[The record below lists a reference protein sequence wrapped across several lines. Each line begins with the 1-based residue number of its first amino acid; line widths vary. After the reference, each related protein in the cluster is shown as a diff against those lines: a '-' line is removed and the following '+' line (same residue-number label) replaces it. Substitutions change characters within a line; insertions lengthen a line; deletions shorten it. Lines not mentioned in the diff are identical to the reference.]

1 MPCHLHAAKDVSEER
16 VAQVRVVVVATA
28 IKQSADALRPTPMMS
43 LCDSRRS
50 LSQTVVCGRT
60 TGVDAGDGQSRESQG
75 WIEGAEVLSGEAA
88 IDHLLRTAEP
98 AVQGSREE
106 LWRWTSSKM
115 RRWAAD
121 PNFVQKI
128 AIADLEAEH
137 SDELQHA
144 RARFDAAQEAYSTCC
159 LRDEIEARNTS
170 AVKIR
175 LELEGRLS
183 SLPTLLAKRDVGEV
197 AEEKVERSQQAVE
210 VLRTRHQEASQALDK
225 VPLARVFCSSARV
238 LSS

>member
-1 MPCHLHAAKDVSEER
+1 MPCHLHAAKDSSEER
-16 VAQVRVVVVATA
+16 VAQVRVVVGVTA
-28 IKQSADALRPTPMMS
+28 IKHSADALRQTTMMS
-43 LCDSRRS
+43 LYGSRRV
-50 LSQTVVCGRT
+50 SQTVVCGRT
-60 TGVDAGDGQSRESQG
+60 TGVDAGDGQSNESQG

-88 IDHLLRTAEP
+88 IGHLLRTAEP
-98 AVQGSREE
+98 AVKGSRQE

-137 SDELQHA
+137 ADELQHA

-159 LRDEIEARNTS
+159 LRDEIEACNTS

-197 AEEKVERSQQAVE
+197 AEEKVERSQRAVE
-210 VLRTRHQEASQALDK
+210 VLRTRHQEASKALDK
-225 VPLARVFCSSARV
+225 VPSLV
-238 LSS
+238 LCV

>member
-1 MPCHLHAAKDVSEER
+1 
-16 VAQVRVVVVATA
+16 
-28 IKQSADALRPTPMMS
+28 
-43 LCDSRRS
+43 
-50 LSQTVVCGRT
+50 
-60 TGVDAGDGQSRESQG
+60 
-75 WIEGAEVLSGEAA
+75 
-88 IDHLLRTAEP
+88 
-98 AVQGSREE
+98 
-106 LWRWTSSKM
+106 M

-137 SDELQHA
+137 ADELQHA

-197 AEEKVERSQQAVE
+197 AEEKVERSQRAVE
-210 VLRTRHQEASQALDK
+210 VLRTRHQEASKALDK
-225 VPLARVFCSSARV
+225 VPSLV
-238 LSS
+238 LCV